1 MKRSSGI
8 RLCVTVA
15 VGALSLALV
24 TGCSDGGSD
33 KAESTTERDTGS
45 SAQGASKT
53 TVKALSAAELKKL
66 ALAQGDAAGYEVGP
80 VGKTF
85 PAAKSAVT
93 ADKAQCRPLAWAMS
107 GQAPGDAG
115 TSTNRMVTEAK
126 KPSFAA
132 SRSIEDMTEKEFD
145 DAFGAAL
152 DRTST
157 VVGLSS
163 YDGDGAERAFKSVSD
178 GVRSCSG
185 GFTVTAGGDS
195 QKYTGV
201 TAEKASGTGD
211 ESVAFGA
218 SAVMEDSGGRTG
230 TAHTE
235 VVRHGNTLVTY
246 YTVNLG
252 ALMSGKA
259 YAVPPAVIDAQA
271 AKLK

>member
-15 VGALSLALV
+15 VSALSLALI

-33 KAESTTERDTGS
+33 KAESNTKGTTGD
-45 SAQGASKT
+45 SAQDSSKNT
-53 TVKALSAAELKKL
+53 AKALTVAELKKL
-66 ALAQGDAAGYEVGP
+66 ALAKGDATGYEIGS

-85 PAAKSAVT
+85 PASKSAVT
-93 ADKAQCRPLAWAMS
+93 ADKAQCRPLAWAMAA
-107 GQAPGDAG
+107 QAPGEAG
-115 TSTNRMVTEAK
+115 AATNKLVTEAK
-126 KPSFAA
+126 KPSSAA
-132 SRSIEDMTEKEFD
+132 SKSMEDMTEKEFD
-145 DAFGAAL
+145 DAFGTAL
-152 DRTST
+152 DRTTT

-163 YDGDGAERAFKSVSD
+163 YDGDGAEKAFKSVSD

-185 GFTVTAGGDS
+185 GFTVTSGGDS
-195 QKYTGV
+195 QKYTEV
-201 TAEKASGTGD
+201 AAEKASDTGD

-218 SAVMEDSGGRTG
+218 SAVMEDSGGKTG
-230 TAHTE
+230 TTHTE

-259 YAVPPAVIDAQA
+259 YVVPPAVIDAQA

>member
-15 VGALSLALV
+15 VSALSLALI

-33 KAESTTERDTGS
+33 DAKSNDGKSNAEGTAKN
-45 SAQGASKT
+45 SA
-53 TVKALSAAELKKL
+53 KALSAAELKKL
-66 ALAQGDAAGYEVGP
+66 ALVKGDVVGYEVGS
-80 VGKTF
+80 VGKTY
-85 PAAKSAVT
+85 PATKSAVT
-93 ADKAQCRPLAWAMS
+93 VDKAQCRPLAWAMA
-107 GQAPGDAG
+107 GQAPGDAA
-115 TSTNRMVTEAK
+115 TATNRMVTEAK
-126 KPSFAA
+126 KPS
-132 SRSIEDMTEKEFD
+132 SSPSKSVEDMTEEEFD

-152 DRTST
+152 DRTTT

-163 YDGDGAERAFKSVSD
+163 YDGDGAEKAFKAVSD
-178 GVRSCSG
+178 GVKSCAG
-185 GFTVTAGGDS
+185 GFTVTSGGDS

-201 TAEKASGTGD
+201 TAEKASNTGD

-218 SAVMEDSGGRTG
+218 SAVMEDSGGETG

-259 YAVPPAVIDAQA
+259 YDVPAAVIDAQA
-271 AKLK
+271 TKLK